1 MFNNGLFT
9 AKVQNN
15 SNNANVSHRSFLKKI
30 EYFDTNK
37 SVEPKSYKPKNSLKK
52 TIKDGNKNQDNASEV
67 LIQNELNL
75 NKTHKVHSPKSKQK
89 NSPKKLLKI
98 QNENV
103 ETSQLRKP
111 LFVTKYSAY
120 RSDIVQQKQSV
131 PLIMTAGEYQSFSW
145 KFEIM

>member
-37 SVEPKSYKPKNSLKK
+37 SVEPKSYKPKNSKKK